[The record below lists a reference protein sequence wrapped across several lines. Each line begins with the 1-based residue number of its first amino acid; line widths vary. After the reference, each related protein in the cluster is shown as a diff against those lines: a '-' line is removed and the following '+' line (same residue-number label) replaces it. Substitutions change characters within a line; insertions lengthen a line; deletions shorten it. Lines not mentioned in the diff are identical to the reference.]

1 MGRTP
6 LAALL
11 TCVLALVWAPLAH
24 AEVFDPGSLD
34 TLSSGTACVPTGL
47 ETVATD
53 RPEYPAYSVVPISG
67 SGYAPGCEVTVRVT
81 RPDGSVVTGDGS
93 ETPGSDVVVTD
104 VDGNLAYDYQLAGV
118 TGSYLIE
125 AVGDGGSV
133 LAQVEFWDSAQL
145 NTLTVAGV
153 ENYLVTSGETIQ
165 ANGTADPNR
174 FYRWTV
180 ERPGG
185 AAAFQSGC
193 LASGPGTSPVP
204 IVNAYNVTT
213 ADLANTGN
221 WTYRLTQYTTNTCA
235 TQDGPTRTI
244 AFYVAKSSTF
254 EDAAKTTPRT
264 FFSPPGPAHVV
275 ATGLVTA
282 GGRWDVT
289 WILPTGATACS
300 NTAGTDRPLAGA
312 GTLPETGNPL
322 LYAPAVGS
330 PNAWNLPGNY
340 DGACPAMASSE
351 GAWKVKL
358 QRDLTHFVTLP
369 AFTADA
375 TAPNTSIDSQ
385 PSNPSGDSTPSFSF
399 SGTDNLSAAADLT
412 FECKLDGAAF
422 AACSSP
428 KDYAATADGSH
439 TFQVRAIDQAGNV
452 DGSPASYT
460 WTIDTVAPDAPT
472 IDTNPADPT
481 NATTANFTFTGAEA
495 GGTFECRRDAGGY
508 GACGSPQSYSS
519 LAEGSHTFHVRQVDA
534 AGNEGADATFSWF
547 VDLTAPDTSI
557 DSQPSNPSGDSTP
570 SFAFSG
576 TDSHSAANQLT
587 FECKLD
593 GAAFAACT
601 SPKDYAATA
610 DGSHTFQVRAID
622 QAGNVDGSP
631 ASYTWTIDTVKPISA
646 ASSPATTNDTA
657 PTFEV
662 HYTASDERSGLD
674 KVELYASKNGGA
686 YSLANTDSA
695 PDESPATGT
704 FNFTH
709 SGDGTY
715 RFYTSATDNAGNVE
729 AVPVD
734 EEDDVTIVE
743 DDKTLRDTEAPTVT
757 LTAPPT
763 PTNDDTPTVAGTAGI
778 LGADDSHAADDD
790 HVTVEILKASD
801 DSVVQTHSNVAVNG
815 TTGAFQVDA
824 THLADGDY
832 KAKATQQD
840 GAGNSGSAT
849 LAFTVDT
856 DAPGAPT
863 ITSGPAHLTSSNSA
877 VFEWTGAESGGTFEC
892 RLDSTDPDDFAHC
905 SSPEPY
911 GALTEGDHR
920 FEVRQVDAAGNRG
933 PIASYDWYRDAT
945 APNTTIDTYPPDPD
959 NDSTPTFTFSGTD
972 THSLPSALTFECK
985 VDSGSWSAC
994 SSPKTLDELT
1004 TDGSHTFQVRAIDQA
1019 GNVDGSPASYT
1030 WTLDTLAP
1038 SAPAISSPGQNSFHK
1053 VHEITL
1059 EGTADSGSTV
1069 EVFED
1074 VGGTPTSRGTTTATG
1089 GTWSLALTVPDGSHS
1104 YKAKARDAA
1113 GNPSGD
1119 SNTRTIVVDTVKP
1132 TSAASAPGTSST
1144 NSITVGYTANDDRSG
1159 LDKVELYAS
1168 KDGGAYTL
1176 SLTESSPAGS
1186 GNFSTP
1192 FTASGDGTYRF
1203 YTRAYDKAG
1212 NVEDA
1217 PATPDATTTVTTGSV
1232 FSFTGFL
1239 KPVDDLPM
1247 LNLAKAGSSIPVKF
1261 GLGGYKGMNIFASG
1275 YPLSQL
1281 IPCDS
1286 TALVDGIDQVDSP
1299 GASGLSYDS
1308 VTQTYHWVWKTEK
1321 NWTNCRQLVVKFAD
1335 GVTYGRANF
1344 KFTK

>member
-422 AACSSP
+422 AACTSPKDYAATADFTFTGAEAGGTFECRRDAGGYGACGSPQSYSSLAEGSHTFHVRQVDAAGNEGADATFSWFVDLTAPDTSIDSQPSNPSGDSTPSFAFSGTDSHSAANQLTFECKLDGAAFAACTSP

-472 IDTNPADPT
+472 IDTNPA

-631 ASYTWTIDTVKPISA
+631 ASYT
-646 ASSPATTNDTA
+646 
-657 PTFEV
+657 
-662 HYTASDERSGLD
+662 
-674 KVELYASKNGGA
+674 
-686 YSLANTDSA
+686 
-695 PDESPATGT
+695 
-704 FNFTH
+704 
-709 SGDGTY
+709 
-715 RFYTSATDNAGNVE
+715 
-729 AVPVD
+729 
-734 EEDDVTIVE
+734 
-743 DDKTLRDTEAPTVT
+743 
-757 LTAPPT
+757 
-763 PTNDDTPTVAGTAGI
+763 
-778 LGADDSHAADDD
+778 
-790 HVTVEILKASD
+790 
-801 DSVVQTHSNVAVNG
+801 
-815 TTGAFQVDA
+815 
-824 THLADGDY
+824 
-832 KAKATQQD
+832 
-840 GAGNSGSAT
+840 
-849 LAFTVDT
+849 
-856 DAPGAPT
+856 
-863 ITSGPAHLTSSNSA
+863 
-877 VFEWTGAESGGTFEC
+877 
-892 RLDSTDPDDFAHC
+892 
-905 SSPEPY
+905 
-911 GALTEGDHR
+911 
-920 FEVRQVDAAGNRG
+920 
-933 PIASYDWYRDAT
+933 
-945 APNTTIDTYPPDPD
+945 
-959 NDSTPTFTFSGTD
+959 
-972 THSLPSALTFECK
+972 
-985 VDSGSWSAC
+985 
-994 SSPKTLDELT
+994 
-1004 TDGSHTFQVRAIDQA
+1004 
-1019 GNVDGSPASYT
+1019 
-1030 WTLDTLAP
+1030 
-1038 SAPAISSPGQNSFHK
+1038 
-1053 VHEITL
+1053 
-1059 EGTADSGSTV
+1059 
-1069 EVFED
+1069 
-1074 VGGTPTSRGTTTATG
+1074 
-1089 GTWSLALTVPDGSHS
+1089 
-1104 YKAKARDAA
+1104 
-1113 GNPSGD
+1113 
-1119 SNTRTIVVDTVKP
+1119 
-1132 TSAASAPGTSST
+1132 
-1144 NSITVGYTANDDRSG
+1144 
-1159 LDKVELYAS
+1159 
-1168 KDGGAYTL
+1168 
-1176 SLTESSPAGS
+1176 
-1186 GNFSTP
+1186 
-1192 FTASGDGTYRF
+1192 
-1203 YTRAYDKAG
+1203 
-1212 NVEDA
+1212 
-1217 PATPDATTTVTTGSV
+1217 
-1232 FSFTGFL
+1232 
-1239 KPVDDLPM
+1239 
-1247 LNLAKAGSSIPVKF
+1247 
-1261 GLGGYKGMNIFASG
+1261 
-1275 YPLSQL
+1275 
-1281 IPCDS
+1281 
-1286 TALVDGIDQVDSP
+1286 
-1299 GASGLSYDS
+1299 
-1308 VTQTYHWVWKTEK
+1308 
-1321 NWTNCRQLVVKFAD
+1321 
-1335 GVTYGRANF
+1335 
-1344 KFTK
+1344 